1 MSFVL
6 KRMGRK
12 YNPIPI
18 PIHYRRQYILSIS
31 SMVKYTKSMVNRNFE
46 DRIVESLE
54 NIFTSNRNFIT
65 KKIADEIKYLSEA
78 RFYSH
83 LR

>member
-1 MSFVL
+1 
-6 KRMGRK
+6 MGRK

-18 PIHYRRQYILSIS
+18 PIHYRRQYILSLMYIA
-31 SMVKYTKSMVNRNFE
+31 KYTKSMVNRNFD
-46 DRIVESLE
+46 DRIAEAFE

-65 KKIADEIKYLSEA
+65 KNIADDVKYLSEA